1 MEPVRINKYLA
12 QCGVCSRREAD
23 KLIEDGAV
31 TINRLP
37 AASGQKVTAQ
47 DEVAVHGT
55 VITVKEKVVLAYY
68 KPIGVVVTQK
78 DAHAERT
85 VIEEIDYPEHL
96 TYAGRLDKDS
106 EGLLLL
112 TNDGDLIHGIMK
124 GGHFHEKEYEVTLD
138 KAIDDKDLR
147 KLEKGVYLKELE
159 RQTRPCK
166 IRQTGPRQVT
176 MVLTQGLNR
185 QIRRMWKSA
194 GYEVLKLKRVRV
206 ANVELR
212 GLKPGEY
219 RVLNGAEK
227 EELYR
232 IAGQNRK

>member
-1 MEPVRINKYLA
+1 M
-12 QCGVCSRREAD
+12 
-23 KLIEDGAV
+23 
-31 TINRLP
+31 
-37 AASGQKVTAQ
+37 
-47 DEVAVHGT
+47 
-55 VITVKEKVVLAYY
+55 
-68 KPIGVVVTQK
+68 
-78 DAHAERT
+78 
-85 VIEEIDYPEHL
+85 
-96 TYAGRLDKDS
+96 
-106 EGLLLL
+106 
-112 TNDGDLIHGIMK
+112 
-124 GGHFHEKEYEVTLD
+124 
-138 KAIDDKDLR
+138 
-147 KLEKGVYLKELE
+147 YLKELE